1 MDGYLF
7 PCLYDP
13 KKRARLA
20 RQSHSLSQAS
30 SSVSGTA
37 ETSCSPALKSPTDLC
52 WSNSGEATTAAFR
65 SFLPAED
72 ALGLDFRFGDL
83 LDFLREGDGDN
94 FDLTTSGET
103 CQISYQGNSETRG
116 TKTKGGGGGNK
127 NQSSSI
133 HQHETNSRTHA
144 LNLYV
149 N

>member
-1 MDGYLF
+1 MKSDTYCLKYKSTHTTQTNPRVEKLHCVDGYLL

-13 KKRARLA
+13 KEKARLA
-20 RQSHSLSQAS
+20 RQSHSLSQVS
-30 SSVSGTA
+30 SSVSITA

-103 CQISYQGNSETRG
+103 CQISY
-116 TKTKGGGGGNK
+116 
-127 NQSSSI
+127 
-133 HQHETNSRTHA
+133 
-144 LNLYV
+144 
-149 N
+149 